1 MTRSGVIL
9 VLLFLLVPAAAAASV
24 TITPTTIA
32 PGDKVTVDVKDL
44 PDNATFSLGISAE
57 FDVTKGDTFSFKAR
71 NLILPFSLDQGE
83 MNAYTKG
90 TNWTELSAPLSDGGS
105 ATLRYYA
112 DDDGELRITQSA
124 GSISSGTYD
133 DLALRGEAAAGSI
146 IAEMT
151 MTGKKKGPND
161 GTISFALEGVERG
174 TATIAVYIDGTEA
187 LSQKIAIGSSSSGG
201 SGGSGGG
208 GGGGGGGGS
217 GGSGGG
223 GGGGGSSG
231 SSGPAPATTSSVD
244 GKVSLTGTDIDGVT
258 LLALAIEGTLP
269 EGWSTAGSAYAVT
282 PADRTFNPA
291 AVLSFHLASADTTA
305 TIARLENGTWSAVPS
320 KIEGDW
326 ITTTVTR
333 GGSYV
338 VLVQTAVPTQTT
350 ATTTTTTTPTTPVT
364 TTPTATPLAPLL
376 PVLACAILM
385 FVRGRRT

>member
-174 TATIAVYIDGTEA
+174 TATIAVY
-187 LSQKIAIGSSSSGG
+187 
-201 SGGSGGG
+201 
-208 GGGGGGGGS
+208 
-217 GGSGGG
+217 
-223 GGGGGSSG
+223 
-231 SSGPAPATTSSVD
+231 
-244 GKVSLTGTDIDGVT
+244 
-258 LLALAIEGTLP
+258 
-269 EGWSTAGSAYAVT
+269 
-282 PADRTFNPA
+282 
-291 AVLSFHLASADTTA
+291 
-305 TIARLENGTWSAVPS
+305 
-320 KIEGDW
+320 
-326 ITTTVTR
+326 
-333 GGSYV
+333 
-338 VLVQTAVPTQTT
+338 
-350 ATTTTTTTPTTPVT
+350 
-364 TTPTATPLAPLL
+364 
-376 PVLACAILM
+376 
-385 FVRGRRT
+385 